1 MREPRPLRTVR
12 AVAINGCLEID
23 GTVIAHFK
31 YVPRKD
37 RLYYIVLL
45 TFLSGFLENHAAR
58 SVLAFSARKFT
69 VFLFVVKVA
78 GCAVELIS
86 RVKFSFF
93 ATTTKLF

>member
-12 AVAINGCLEID
+12 AVAVNGCD

-37 RLYYIVLL
+37 RLYCIVLL
-45 TFLSGFLENHAAR
+45 TFLSGFLENCAAT

-69 VFLFVVKVA
+69 VFLFVVVDA
-78 GCAVELIS
+78 L
-86 RVKFSFF
+86 
-93 ATTTKLF
+93 